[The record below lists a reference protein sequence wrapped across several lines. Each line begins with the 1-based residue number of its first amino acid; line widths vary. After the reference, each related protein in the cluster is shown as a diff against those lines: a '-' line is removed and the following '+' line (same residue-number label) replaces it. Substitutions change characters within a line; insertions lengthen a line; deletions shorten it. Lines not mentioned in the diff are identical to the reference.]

1 MIAASQAEGFDAVV
15 LMRAESLTP
24 LTLPVIIPA
33 VRGRYARSR
42 RRVSPGEGIPCWDE
56 RET

>member
-1 MIAASQAEGFDAVV
+1 MVKEASPNKASHQ
-15 LMRAESLTP
+15 MRAESLTP